1 MTFYTAKKMRLG
13 IAAWSPNRGSR
24 VRESTFSPL
33 SSSVPRMT
41 SSRGRRRSQ
50 TLQPLLRTTPKL
62 CPSDAP
68 TSSRPQM
75 RNRVVGLR
83 VSPVSCTLTWL
94 KKDMVEKGVSSDQL
108 KILPTPFHGF
118 SPVVKFLSVNFISL
132 PSSQIFNLILSF
144 PLLEDLIVTARRVI
158 ENSDGLSAAVQPSNP
173 PIFTGSLEL
182 FTKTGTELFARQLLS
197 SPGGIHFRK
206 LMLTWF
212 CDGDLSLTMAL
223 MEECSS
229 TLESL
234 DIVCYQNCTSTQHLR
249 LHP

>member
-41 SSRGRRRSQ
+41 SSRGRRLPDPSTSPAHHTE
-50 TLQPLLRTTPKL
+50 TLSIG
-62 CPSDAP
+62 CPHVVTAADAEP
-68 TSSRPQM
+68 GGWITGFS
-75 RNRVVGLR
+75 RVVHF
-83 VSPVSCTLTWL
+83 
-94 KKDMVEKGVSSDQL
+94 DMVEKGFFSDQS
-108 KILPTPFHGF
+108 KILPAPFHGF
-118 SPVVKFLSVNFISL
+118 SPVVKFLSFNFISL

-158 ENSDGLSAAVQPSNP
+158 ENSDGLSAAIQPSNP

-234 DIVCYQNCTSTQHLR
+234 DIVCYQNCTSTRHLR